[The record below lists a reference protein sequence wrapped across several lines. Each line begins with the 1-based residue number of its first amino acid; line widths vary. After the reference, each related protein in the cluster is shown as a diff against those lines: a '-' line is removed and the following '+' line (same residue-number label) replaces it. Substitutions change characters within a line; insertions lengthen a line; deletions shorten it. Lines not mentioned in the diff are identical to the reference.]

1 VKSHDRV
8 VQLINPVGDIP
19 KETFSGRLD
28 SGVHYQHE
36 EYLIPYLHNG
46 DGDDQLISH
55 PDGVSEG
62 IPLVKHGSNIV
73 YEEEHGA
80 CDICNGSGEEP
91 SNVPESKSSVRLD
104 SSVSSQE
111 EYMTCDVCNGSG
123 YLMHGLPVTKKI
135 HPC

>member
-1 VKSHDRV
+1 V

-46 DGDDQLISH
+46 DGDDQLISQ

-62 IPLVKHGSNIV
+62 IPLVKHNSSIV
-73 YEEEHGA
+73 YEEEHAA
-80 CDICNGSGEEP
+80 CDICNGSGEELKFDFKVQAVRP
-91 SNVPESKSSVRLD
+91 NVRTVCRALTVNLSTMNCQRSCFSSTYSNESDFFV
-104 SSVSSQE
+104 
-111 EYMTCDVCNGSG
+111 N
-123 YLMHGLPVTKKI
+123 
-135 HPC
+135 